1 MAGIGN
7 KKEYPT
13 AADLENAI
21 NKYFDE
27 ITRDTVLKENYIAGY
42 KDDGEPIVA
51 EREALNR
58 LGEPV
63 VVEEFLVKPSVIN
76 MCVKLGITRSALSL
90 YRTYG
95 EDYLD
100 TITRACARIEAYKVD
115 QLDDKGKATNGI
127 IFDLKNNHDYRD
139 KQEIE
144 QTVEHK
150 GVEVSI
156 KVIE

>member
-1 MAGIGN
+1 MADMGRPR
-7 KKEYPT
+7 EYPT
-13 AADLENAI
+13 AADLEKAI
-21 NKYFDE
+21 KRYFDE
-27 ITRDTVLKENYIAGY
+27 ITRFTVLKENYIAGY
-42 KDDGEPIVA
+42 KDDGEPIIQ
-51 EREALNR
+51 EREALNK

-63 VVEEFLVKPSVIN
+63 VYEEFLVKPSVIA
-76 MCVKLGITRSALSL
+76 MALRLGLTRTSL
-90 YRTYG
+90 HVYRSYG
-95 EDYLD
+95 EDFLD
-100 TITRACARIEAYKVD
+100 TITRACAKIEAYKVD